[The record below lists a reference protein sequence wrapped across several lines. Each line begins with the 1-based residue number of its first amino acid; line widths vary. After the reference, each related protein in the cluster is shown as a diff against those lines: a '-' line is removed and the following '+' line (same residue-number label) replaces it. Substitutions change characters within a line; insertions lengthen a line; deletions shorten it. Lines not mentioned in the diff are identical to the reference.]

1 MPHSHNL
8 FQQLETMH
16 PALFRFAFLQLR
28 NKAQAEDAVQEA
40 LLAVLENPDRF
51 AGRSS
56 FRTFV
61 TGILKFK
68 IIDILRRSEKER
80 QLPYDEDATDS
91 DIIDSLFTA
100 HGHCLEVARRWTVP
114 DTALE
119 QKDFFRVLEM
129 CLEKLPAKTARV
141 FIMRECLDLEAE
153 EICKELNLSNS
164 NLWVLLFRARLRLRE
179 CLDLHWFC
187 HKA

>member
-1 MPHSHNL
+1 MPYNHNIQ
-8 FQQLETMH
+8 QQLETMH

-40 LLAVLENPDRF
+40 LLAVLEHPDRF

-68 IIDILRRSEKER
+68 IIDILRLSEKEK
-80 QLPYDEDATDS
+80 QLPYDDDSNES

-100 HGHCLEVARRWTVP
+100 NGHCREVACVWSEP

-141 FIMRECLDLEAE
+141 FMMHECLGFGTE
-153 EICKELNLSNS
+153 EICKELNLSTS

-179 CLDLHWFC
+179 CLDLHWF
-187 HKA
+187 HVKA